1 MKKVLSVLAGLLM
14 VIQLQAQTNITF
26 RSNLTYPNAALS
38 NIGGFVDSQGNEYA
52 LVGYEFGLSIVNVTD
67 PVNPFI
73 AFDVPGTQSIW
84 REVKTWQNY
93 AYVTTEGCCNGL
105 QIINMSYLPDSIQT
119 RTWKGSGAIA
129 NQLNTIH
136 SLHIDD
142 AHVYLHGS
150 NLFNGATVIANL
162 NDPWNPV
169 YEGHT
174 PGTYVHDG
182 YVRND
187 VLYSGHIYDGYF
199 SVFDVSNKSNP
210 VLLATQ
216 NTPTNFTHNTWL
228 NDAGTVLFTTD
239 ENSSS
244 YLASYDI
251 TDLNN
256 IRELDRIQIT
266 PGSGSVVHN
275 THTLNDYQVVSWY
288 TDGVVIVDN
297 ARPDNLIIT
306 GHYDTYTQ
314 GSGSGFNG
322 AWGVYPFLPSGNI
335 LVSDIQNGLF
345 VLTPTYVRGC
355 YLEGLVT
362 DSTTGFPLNNV
373 QVTILGPS
381 ISKLSKL
388 NGEYKT
394 GLAAAGTYDVQFS
407 KAGYFTKV
415 ISGVNLQ
422 NGLLTTL
429 NVQLSTV
436 VPVVTIS
443 GTVLET
449 GTNAPIADAVINFN
463 GSLSTN
469 TTTTDAA
476 GGFTVQGFF
485 PGNYTVTLGHWGHI
499 TACLSSQNIT
509 GGTLNY
515 NLDKG
520 YYDDFSLDFNWTV
533 SGPSGNAWERGDP
546 VSTTTQNGQ
555 TANPGNDVASDCGAE
570 CYVTDNDGG
579 GAWDND
585 VDQGNT
591 ILTSPAFDATQY
603 SNPHVR
609 YYRWFY
615 NGGLTNG
622 APDDSM
628 KIFLT
633 DGINTVLIESIGPNS
648 SSSQWNQVT
657 YRIADYMTPTASM
670 RLIVDVGDPG
680 PVFNI
685 VEGGLDKFEVVEVTG
700 ISEGQSS
707 AYGLSA
713 SPNPFEG
720 QTMVRFSGLEGQSA
734 QLQVFDMSGRLV
746 QQKAVWPG
754 MPGIWVGEGLPAGFY
769 TARLMDE
776 AGASAFI
783 RLVKQ

>member
-1 MKKVLSVLAGLLM
+1 MVLTCLM
-14 VIQLQAQTNITF
+14 IAIQLQAQTNITF
-26 RSNLTYPNAALS
+26 RSNLQYPNADLS
-38 NIGGFVDSQGNEYA
+38 NIGGYVDSQGNEYA

-67 PVNPFI
+67 PANPFI

-84 REVKTWQNY
+84 REVKTWQSY

-105 QIINMSYLPDSIQT
+105 QIINLSYLPDSVQS
-119 RTWKGSGAIA
+119 RYWKGSGAIA

-136 SLHIDD
+136 SLHIED

-150 NLFNGATVIANL
+150 NLFNGASVIANL

-187 VLYSGHIYDGYF
+187 RLYSAHIYDGYF
-199 SVFDVSNKSNP
+199 SVFDVTNKSNP

-228 NDAGTVLFTTD
+228 NDAGNVLFTTD
-239 ENSSS
+239 ENNSS

-251 TDLNN
+251 SDLNN
-256 IRELDRIQIT
+256 IRELDRIQVT
-266 PGSGSVVHN
+266 PGSGSIVHN
-275 THTLNDYQVVSWY
+275 THTLNDFQVVSWY

-297 ARPDNLIIT
+297 SRPDNLIIT
-306 GHYDTYTQ
+306 GHYDTYPQ

-345 VLTPTYVRGC
+345 VLTPTYTRGC

-394 GLAAAGTYDVQFS
+394 GLATAGTYDVQFS
-407 KAGYFTKV
+407 KSGYVTKV
-415 ISGVNLQ
+415 ISNVNLQ
-422 NGLLTTL
+422 QGVLTTL

-436 VPVVTIS
+436 VPTVSIS
-443 GTVLET
+443 GTVTEAGSNTPLV
-449 GTNAPIADAVINFN
+449 NAEIHFSGSFSDFTVNTDAV
-463 GSLSTN
+463 
-469 TTTTDAA
+469 
-476 GGFTVQGFF
+476 GGFNLAGFF
-485 PGNYTVTLGHWGHI
+485 PGNYTVTVGHWGHI
-499 TACLSSQNIT
+499 TQCISSQNIT
-509 GGTLNY
+509 GGNLNY
-515 NLDKG
+515 VLDKG
-520 YYDDFSLDFNWTV
+520 YYDDFSLGFNWTV
-533 SGPSGNAWERGDP
+533 GGPSANTWERAVP
-546 VSTTTQNGQ
+546 VITTTTGGQ
-555 TANPGNDVASDCGAE
+555 TANPGSDVNTDCGTEAF
-570 CYVTDNDGG
+570 VTDNGGG

-585 VDQGNT
+585 VDQGST
-591 ILTSPAFDATQY
+591 ILTSPVFDATQY
-603 SNPHVR
+603 TNPHIR

-633 DGINTVLIESIGPNS
+633 DGSSTVLVEALGPNA

-657 YRIADYMTPTASM
+657 KRIADYLTPTATM
-670 RLIVDVGDPG
+670 QFIVDVGDPG
-680 PVFNI
+680 PIFNI

-700 ISEGQSS
+700 LGQH
-707 AYGLSA
+707 AAQTYGLFA
-713 SPNPFEG
+713 SPNPFEKQTLLSFSGVRG
-720 QTMVRFSGLEGQSA
+720 QTA
-734 QLQVFDMSGRLV
+734 QLQIFDMSGRMV
-746 QQKAVWPG
+746 QQLAVSPAT
-754 MPGIWVGEGLPAGFY
+754 PSLAVGEGLPAGFY
-769 TARLMDE
+769 TARLLDE
-776 AGASAFI
+776 AGASGMV